1 MLKTK
6 YIGKESFKTDEF
18 HASPGNTVF
27 MSKEQWDKLGEDQKL
42 FERVSEDEK
51 DFPKQSTRLP
61 GWKEEG
67 GEK

>member
-6 YIGKESFKTDEF
+6 YIGKISLKTDEF

-27 MSKEQWDKLGEDQKL
+27 MSEKQWDTLGVLQSS
-42 FERVSEDEK
+42 FELISQDEK
-51 DFPKQSTRLP
+51 EFPKPTTRLP

-67 GEK
+67 GE